1 MLFKYTAVNNVG
13 AEKRGTIDAVSQDT
27 AISALQRRGLIVV
40 SVLDA
45 DKKSLFEQD
54 ISFFEHVSN
63 REVVMLS
70 RQIATLFDAQVSA
83 MQAFGMLAAEIEN
96 PLLGRKLEEVT
107 SDIQGGMTISD
118 ALSRH
123 PSIFSNFY
131 VNMVHSGEESGK
143 LSDVFLYLADYM
155 ERSYELSS
163 KARSALIYPA
173 FIIVVFFAVM
183 ILLLTMVIPKLSEI
197 IADSGQDVPVYTKV
211 VIGISNFLVDYGL
224 LIFLIVGAA
233 IFVVWY
239 LERLNILHIG
249 GSKLDLPIFGPLYK
263 KLYLSRIADNMYTM
277 LSSGVPIVKAI
288 EVTADVVDDRTYSKI
303 LYGSTELIKSG
314 SPMSEALD
322 GHDEIPRIMI
332 LMLRVGEETGELS
345 SILKV
350 MAKFYRR
357 EVEDAIEGVISL
369 IEPALVVALGLGVG
383 VVLASVLMPIYN
395 IAGSIA

>member
-1 MLFKYTAVNNVG
+1 MKFKYTAVNNVG
-13 AEKRGTIDAVSQDT
+13 VEKRGTIEAVSQDT

-40 SVLDA
+40 SVVDA
-45 DKKSLFEQD
+45 EKKSLFEQD
-54 ISFFEHVSN
+54 ISFLEHVSV

-83 MQAFGMLAAEIEN
+83 LQAFGMLANEVEN
-96 PLLGRKLEEVT
+96 PLLARKLEEVT

-123 PSIFSNFY
+123 PSVFSNFY
-131 VNMVHSGEESGK
+131 VNMVRSGEESGK
-143 LSDVFLYLADYM
+143 LSDVFVYLADYM
-155 ERSYELSS
+155 ERSYELTT

-173 FIIVVFFAVM
+173 FIIVVFFGVM
-183 ILLLTMVIPKLSEI
+183 IMLLTLVIPKLSQI
-197 IADSGQDVPVYTKV
+197 IEDSGQDVPVYTQV

-224 LIFLIVGAA
+224 VMFLVGAGA
-233 IFVVWY
+233 IFITWY
-239 LERLNILHIG
+239 LEKLNIIHIG
-249 GSKLDLPIFGPLYK
+249 GSKLDLPIFGNLYK
-263 KLYLSRIADNMYTM
+263 KLYLSRMADNMYTM
-277 LSSGVPIVKAI
+277 LSSGVPIVKAV
-288 EVTADVVDDRTYSKI
+288 EVTADVVDDKTYSKI
-303 LYGSTELIKSG
+303 LYGSTELIKAG

-322 GHDEIPRIMI
+322 GHSEIPRIMV

-345 SILKV
+345 SILQV

-383 VVLASVLMPIYN
+383 IVLASVLMPIYN
-395 IAGSIA
+395 IAGSIS